1 MRKVLFFAVP
11 PLLASVVLIAF
22 GLFLYRN
29 SGKGALQVTSIPQS
43 EVFLDGK
50 PLGKTPLCRCELSD
64 MLSVGDYT
72 IRLVPTSPDGAFT
85 PFEQKMTIGKSVL
98 TVVDRTFRA
107 GLESEGSLITLRKL
121 SDKKTAEILVLS
133 LPDQTD
139 VSLDSNPSGKTPTL
153 LRNVTESDHTLAF
166 AKNGYQEKELRV
178 RTVLGYKLEAIA
190 MLGIAQTEATPVAAV
205 AQASPS
211 ATPVVARVVILS
223 TPTGFLRVREKPTVA
238 SAEIDRVTPSTSFA
252 LVLEEAGWF
261 QIRLPDGRSGWV
273 STQYAR
279 KEP

>member
-1 MRKVLFFAVP
+1 MRKVLLFAVP
-11 PLLASVVLIAF
+11 PLLATVVLIAF

-29 SGKGALQVTSIPQS
+29 SGKGALQVTSIPES

-85 PFEQKMTIGKSVL
+85 SFEQKMTIEKSVL

-107 GLESEGSLITLRKL
+107 GLESEGSLITLRQL
-121 SDKKTAEILVLS
+121 SDKKTAEMLVLS
-133 LPDQTD
+133 LPDQAD
-139 VSLDSNPSGKTPTL
+139 VLLDSNPSGKTPTF
-153 LRNVTESDHTLAF
+153 LRNVTESDHTLTF
-166 AKNGYQEKELRV
+166 AKDGYQEKELRV

-190 MLGIAQTEATPVAAV
+190 MLGIAQTEATRAAV
-205 AQASPS
+205 AQSSPS
-211 ATPVVARVVILS
+211 ATPVVARVVILN

-252 LVLEEAGWF
+252 LLSEEAGWF

>member
-1 MRKVLFFAVP
+1 MRKVLLFAVP
-11 PLLASVVLIAF
+11 PLLATVVLIAF

-29 SGKGALQVTSIPQS
+29 SGKGALQVTSIPES

-50 PLGKTPLCRCELSD
+50 PLGKTPLCRCELPD

-72 IRLVPTSPDGAFT
+72 IRLVPTSSDGAFT
-85 PFEQKMTIGKSVL
+85 PFEQKMTIEKSVL

-107 GLESEGSLITLRKL
+107 GLESEGSLITLRPL
-121 SDKKTAEILVLS
+121 RDKKTAEMLVLS
-133 LPDQTD
+133 LPDQAD
-139 VSLDSNPSGKTPTL
+139 VSLDSNPSGKTPVL
-153 LRNVTESDHTLAF
+153 LRNVTESDHTLTF
-166 AKNGYQEKELRV
+166 AKDGYQEKELRV
-178 RTVLGYKLEAIA
+178 RTVFGYKLEAIA
-190 MLGIAQTEATPVAAV
+190 MLGIAQTEATRAAAV
-205 AQASPS
+205 AEASPS
-211 ATPVVARVVILS
+211 AMPVVVRVVILS

-238 SAEIDRVTPSTSFA
+238 SAEIDRVTPSASFA
-252 LVLEEAGWF
+252 LLSEEAGWF